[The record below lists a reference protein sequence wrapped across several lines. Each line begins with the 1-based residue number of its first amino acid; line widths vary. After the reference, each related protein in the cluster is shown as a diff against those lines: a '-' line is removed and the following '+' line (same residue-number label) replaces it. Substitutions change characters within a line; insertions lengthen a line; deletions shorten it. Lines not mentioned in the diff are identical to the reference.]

1 MKHRKIAPVLLLT
14 SATLLLVACL
24 PGIVG
29 GCMDLL
35 TLGKPDEAPIG
46 HVELELGSQEEMDP
60 GRMFQ
65 KLALE
70 RNMQLIPVTNREAT
84 MTKEQVFSAVE
95 EQMGAYD
102 FFQWFDYTQ
111 RTAEP
116 HLAMDPE
123 DSDNYAIIWA
133 VDYASK
139 EPYHN
144 LFLHVDDAT
153 GAILKIDYY
162 THEELYPA
170 QEQRHIFENWT
181 NSYFERLGLGMDSA
195 YVRSLDVTWTQ
206 QSSEKDSLR
215 VNCYMQEI
223 QYGLV
228 TVSFTVKPGG
238 FYISFSGSQEGMQ
251 WEK

>member
-1 MKHRKIAPVLLLT
+1 MRHRKIAPVLLLT
-14 SATLLLVACL
+14 VAVLLLVACL
-24 PGIVG
+24 PGITG
-29 GCMDLL
+29 CCMDCM
-35 TLGKPDEAPIG
+35 THGKVDTAPIG
-46 HVELELGSQEEMDP
+46 HVELQLGTREEIDP

-65 KLALE
+65 RLALE

-95 EQMGAYD
+95 EQMGEYD

-123 DSDNYAIIWA
+123 DSDNYAILWV

-144 LFLHVDDAT
+144 LFLHVDDTT
-153 GAILKIDYY
+153 GAIVKIDYY
-162 THEELYPA
+162 THETLYPA
-170 QEQRHIFENWT
+170 QEQRDIFEGWT
-181 NSYFERLGLGMDSA
+181 TTYFERLGLGMTSD
-195 YVRSLDVTWTQ
+195 YVQSLEVRTEG
-206 QSSEKDSLR
+206 SKEKDSMAVHYHL
-215 VNCYMQEI
+215 QEI

-238 FYISFSGSQEGMQ
+238 FYISFSGSQEGVQ

>member
-1 MKHRKIAPVLLLT
+1 MMHRKIGWALLLT
-14 SATLLLVACL
+14 VAILLLVACL

-29 GCMDLL
+29 DLMDRL
-35 TLGKPDEAPIG
+35 TLGKPDEAPITQI
-46 HVELELGSQEEMDP
+46 ELHLGTQTEIDSA
-60 GRMFQ
+60 RMFQ

-70 RNMQLIPVTNREAT
+70 RNMQLIPVTQREAAKT
-84 MTKEQVFSAVE
+84 PEEIYAAVE
-95 EQMGAYD
+95 EQMEMLS
-102 FFQWFDYTQ
+102 FFQWFDYTK

-123 DSDNYAIIWA
+123 DSDNYAIIWV

-162 THEELYPA
+162 THETLYPA
-170 QEQRHIFENWT
+170 KEQRFLFEEWCGD
-181 NSYFERLGLGMDSA
+181 YFDRLGLGMDSE
-195 YVRSLDVTWTQ
+195 YVQSLDVST
-206 QSSEKDSLR
+206 SVSNSEKDSMR
-215 VNCYMQEI
+215 VSYHMQEI
-223 QYGLV
+223 QYGIV

-238 FYISFSGSQEGMQ
+238 FFISFTGSR
-251 WEK
+251 

>member
-1 MKHRKIAPVLLLT
+1 MKHKKIG
-14 SATLLLVACL
+14 SLLLVTAALLFLIACL
-24 PGIVG
+24 PGLVG
-29 GCMDLL
+29 GVLDLL
-35 TLGKPDEAPIG
+35 TLGKPDTAPMG
-46 HVELELGSQEEMDP
+46 HIELQMGTQTEIEP

-65 KLALE
+65 RLALE
-70 RNMQLIPVTNREAT
+70 RNMQTIPVTDREAT
-84 MTKEQVFSAVE
+84 MTKDQVFSAVE
-95 EQMGAYD
+95 EQMEDYD

-116 HLAMDPE
+116 QLAIDPE
-123 DSDNYAIIWA
+123 DSDNYAIIWV

-144 LFLHVDDAT
+144 LFLHVDDTT

-162 THEELYPA
+162 THEELYPPE
-170 QEQRHIFENWT
+170 EQRHIFEGWVT
-181 NSYFERLGLGMDSA
+181 TYFDRLGMGVDSEFMESLE
-195 YVRSLDVTWTQ
+195 VRTEETVN
-206 QSSEKDSLR
+206 KDSMTVRYHL
-215 VNCYMQEI
+215 QEI

-238 FYISFSGSQEGMQ
+238 FYISFSGSQEGMR

>member
-1 MKHRKIAPVLLLT
+1 MKDRKTGAIALLTLLL
-14 SATLLLVACL
+14 LLLVACL

-29 GCMDLL
+29 GCMDLV
-35 TLGKPDEAPIG
+35 TLEKADTAPIG
-46 HVELELGSQEEMDP
+46 HIELQLGTREEIDP

-70 RNMQLIPVTNREAT
+70 RNMQMIPVTDREAA
-84 MTKEQVFSAVE
+84 MTKDQVFSAVE
-95 EQMGAYD
+95 EQMGEFE

-123 DSDNYAIIWA
+123 DSDNYAILWV

-144 LFLHVDDAT
+144 LFLHVDDAS

-170 QEQRHIFENWT
+170 QEQRDIFEGWT
-181 NSYFERLGLGMDSA
+181 TTYFEQLGLGMTSD
-195 YVRSLDVTWTQ
+195 YVQSLEVRTEERN
-206 QSSEKDSLR
+206 EKDSMAVHYHL
-215 VNCYMQEI
+215 QEI

-238 FYISFSGSQEGMQ
+238 FYISFSGSQRGVQ

>member
-1 MKHRKIAPVLLLT
+1 MNKRIAPILLLT
-14 SATLLLVACL
+14 AVILLLVACL

-29 GCMDLL
+29 GCTDLL
-35 TLGKPDEAPIG
+35 TLGKPDSAPIRQI
-46 HVELELGSQEEMDP
+46 ELQMGGQTEVDP

-70 RNMQLIPVTNREAT
+70 RNMKMIPVTSREAT
-84 MTKEQVFSAVE
+84 MAKDQVFSAVE
-95 EQMGAYD
+95 EQMGEYD

-116 HLAMDPE
+116 HLAMDTE
-123 DSDNYAIIWA
+123 DSDNYAIIWV

-153 GAILKIDYY
+153 GCILKIDYY

-170 QEQRHIFENWT
+170 EEQRYIFEEWT
-181 NSYFERLGLGMDSA
+181 NTYFERLGLGMDSE
-195 YVRSLDVTWTQ
+195 YVRSLDVSWTEQ
-206 QSSEKDSLR
+206 NTEKDSIR
-215 VNCYMQEI
+215 VNFYMQEI

-238 FYISFSGSQEGMQ
+238 FYISFSGSQEGVQ

>member
-1 MKHRKIAPVLLLT
+1 MNHKKIGIILLLT
-14 SATLLLVACL
+14 LAVLILVACL
-24 PGIVG
+24 PGLVG
-29 GCMDLL
+29 ICMDFV
-35 TLGKPDEAPIG
+35 TLKKPDTAPINAI
-46 HVELELGSQEEMDP
+46 ELNLGTAEAVDP

-70 RNMQLIPVTNREAT
+70 RNMQLIPVTSREAT

-95 EQMGAYD
+95 EQMGEYD

-116 HLAMDPE
+116 QLAMDPE
-123 DSDNYAIIWA
+123 DSDNYAIIWV

-144 LFLHVDDAT
+144 LFLHVDDTT

-170 QEQRHIFENWT
+170 EKQRYIFEDWT
-181 NSYFERLGLGMDSA
+181 NTYFERLGLGMDSE
-195 YVRSLDVTWTQ
+195 YVRSLDVSWTEQ
-206 QSSEKDSLR
+206 NSENDSMW

-238 FYISFSGSQEGMQ
+238 FYISFSGSQRGVQ

>member
-1 MKHRKIAPVLLLT
+1 MEHRKIGWVLPVT
-14 SATLLLVACL
+14 AAILLLVACL

-29 GCMDLL
+29 GCMDFW
-35 TLGKPDEAPIG
+35 TLQKPDTAPIG
-46 HVELELGSQEEMDP
+46 HVELQLDSRGEMDP

-84 MTKEQVFSAVE
+84 MTKDQVFSAVE
-95 EQMGAYD
+95 EQMEDYD

-116 HLAMDPE
+116 QLAMDPE
-123 DSDNYAIIWA
+123 DSDNYAIIWV
-133 VDYASK
+133 VDYARK

-144 LFLHVDDAT
+144 LFFHVDDTT
-153 GAILKIDYY
+153 GSILKIDYY
-162 THEELYPA
+162 THEALYPA
-170 QEQRHIFENWT
+170 EEQRFLFENWCEA
-181 NSYFERLGLGMDSA
+181 YFSRLGLSMDSE
-195 YVRSLDVTWTQ
+195 YMKSLEVRTEQTGG
-206 QSSEKDSLR
+206 KDSMAVR
-215 VNCYMQEI
+215 YHIQEI

-238 FYISFSGSQEGMQ
+238 FYISFSGSQEGME
-251 WEK
+251 WDK

>member
-1 MKHRKIAPVLLLT
+1 MRHRKTGAILVLTAAVLLI
-14 SATLLLVACL
+14 VACL
-24 PGIVG
+24 PGIVSRF
-29 GCMDLL
+29 MDLL
-35 TLGKPDEAPIG
+35 TLEKPDSAPIG
-46 HVELELGSQEEMDP
+46 QIELQLGTREEMDP

-65 KLALE
+65 RLALE

-84 MTKEQVFSAVE
+84 MTKEQVFAAVE
-95 EQMGAYD
+95 EQMGEYD

-123 DSDNYAIIWA
+123 DSDNYAILWV

-144 LFLHVDDAT
+144 LFLHVDDTT

-162 THEELYPA
+162 AHGTLYPA
-170 QEQRHIFENWT
+170 EEQRDIFEGWT
-181 NSYFERLGLGMDSA
+181 NTYFERLGLGMTSD
-195 YVRSLDVTWTQ
+195 YVQSLEVRTEENK
-206 QSSEKDSLR
+206 EKDSMAVHYHL
-215 VNCYMQEI
+215 QEI

-238 FYISFSGSQEGMQ
+238 FYISFSGSQEGVQ

>member
-1 MKHRKIAPVLLLT
+1 MKHKKIAPILLLT
-14 SATLLLVACL
+14 AAILLLVACL

-35 TLGKPDEAPIG
+35 TLEKADMAPIG
-46 HVELELGSQEEMDP
+46 HVELQLGSRGEIDP

-84 MTKEQVFSAVE
+84 MTKDQVFSAVE
-95 EQMGAYD
+95 EQMGEYD

-111 RTAEP
+111 RTADP

-123 DSDNYAIIWA
+123 DSDNYAIIWV

-144 LFLHVDDAT
+144 LFLHVDDTT

-162 THEELYPA
+162 THKTLYPA
-170 QEQRHIFENWT
+170 QEQRDIFEEWT
-181 NSYFERLGLGMDSA
+181 STYFERLGLAMSSD
-195 YVRSLDVTWTQ
+195 YVQSLDVSWTEQ
-206 QSSEKDSLR
+206 NSEKDSMR

-238 FYISFSGSQEGMQ
+238 FYISFSGSQEGAQ

>member
-1 MKHRKIAPVLLLT
+1 MKHRKTAPILLLT
-14 SATLLLVACL
+14 AVILLMIACL

-29 GCMDLL
+29 GLMDLL
-35 TLGKPDEAPIG
+35 TLEKPDEAPITQI
-46 HVELELGSQEEMDP
+46 ELQLGTQTEIDP

-70 RNMQLIPVTNREAT
+70 RNMQTIPVTGREAT

-95 EQMGAYD
+95 EQMGGYG

-116 HLAMDPE
+116 QLAIDPE
-123 DSDNYAIIWA
+123 DSDNYAIIWV

-144 LFLHVDDAT
+144 LFLHVDDTT

-162 THEELYPA
+162 THETLYPA
-170 QEQRHIFENWT
+170 QEQRDIFEEWT
-181 NSYFERLGLGMDSA
+181 NTYFERLGLGMDSE
-195 YVRSLDVTWTQ
+195 YVRSLDVTWTEQ
-206 QSSEKDSLR
+206 NSEKDSIR
-215 VNCYMQEI
+215 GNCQMQEI

-238 FYISFSGSQEGMQ
+238 FYISFSGSQEGVQ